1 MNTGLLL
8 HTLLGLL
15 LLVIPAG
22 LLYFLERPMLKTFG
36 IAIVRM
42 IIQLAVLCLVVWGLI
57 RIDSPWLLILWL
69 VAIAAYSGWLVIK
82 RCRKVISGPS
92 TSSWT
97 GQAAKPSAGTANAVV
112 EPVETPPV
120 ETPPVKAR
128 GLYLSVSA
136 GLLIGVSLI
145 AFWLLGLVFPVRI
158 FDPHWFVPVTALLM
172 GHATA
177 MMIRGLSTYL
187 SALQADEQQYEFL
200 RGNGLAHFKALQPF
214 LRRSLLAVISPTV
227 ANLSVLGL
235 TSMPL
240 LLVGILLGG
249 ISPLHAFL
257 LMIGMIA
264 GCVSASVLSLA
275 LSIFCYELSQ
285 RHIRQTAA

>member
-36 IAIVRM
+36 VAVGRAIV
-42 IIQLAVLCLVVWGLI
+42 QLALLCLIVWGLI
-57 RIDSPWLLILWL
+57 RINSPWLLLLWL
-69 VAIAAYSGWLVIK
+69 VAIAAYSGWLVVK
-82 RCRKVISGPS
+82 RCK
-92 TSSWT
+92 
-97 GQAAKPSAGTANAVV
+97 Q
-112 EPVETPPV
+112 E
-120 ETPPVKAR
+120 VKKWM
-128 GLYLSVSA
+128 LPVSA

-145 AFWLLGLVFPVRI
+145 AFWLIGLVFPVRI

-177 MMIRGLSTYL
+177 MIIRGLSTYL

-214 LRRSLLAVISPTV
+214 LRRSLLAVISPTM

-275 LSIFCYELSQ
+275 LSILCYELSQ

>member
-22 LLYFLERPMLKTFG
+22 LLYFLERPVLKTFG
-36 IAIVRM
+36 VAVGRAIV
-42 IIQLAVLCLVVWGLI
+42 QLALLCLIVWGLI
-57 RIDSPWLLILWL
+57 RINSPWLLLLWL
-69 VAIAAYSGWLVIK
+69 VAIAAYSGWLVVK
-82 RCRKVISGPS
+82 RCK
-92 TSSWT
+92 
-97 GQAAKPSAGTANAVV
+97 Q
-112 EPVETPPV
+112 E
-120 ETPPVKAR
+120 VKKWM
-128 GLYLSVSA
+128 LPVSA

-158 FDPHWFVPVTALLM
+158 FDAHWFVPVTALLT

-177 MMIRGLSTYL
+177 MIIRGLSTYL

-214 LRRSLLAVISPTV
+214 LRRSLLAVISPTM

-275 LSIFCYELSQ
+275 LSILCYELSQ

>member
-57 RIDSPWLLILWL
+57 RVDSPWLLILWL

-97 GQAAKPSAGTANAVV
+97 GQAAKPSSGTTNAVV

-128 GLYLSVSA
+128 GLYLPVSA

-187 SALQADEQQYEFL
+187 SALKADEQQYEFL
-200 RGNGLAHFKALQPF
+200 R
-214 LRRSLLAVISPTV
+214 
-227 ANLSVLGL
+227 
-235 TSMPL
+235 L

-264 GCVSASVLSLA
+264 GCVSASVLSMA

>member
-22 LLYFLERPMLKTFG
+22 LLYLLERPMLKTFG

-57 RIDSPWLLILWL
+57 RVDSPWLLILWL
-69 VAIAAYSGWLVIK
+69 VAIAAYSGWLVVK
-82 RCRKVISGPS
+82 RCK
-92 TSSWT
+92 
-97 GQAAKPSAGTANAVV
+97 Q
-112 EPVETPPV
+112 E
-120 ETPPVKAR
+120 VKKWM
-128 GLYLSVSA
+128 LPVSA

-158 FDPHWFVPVTALLM
+158 FDPHWFVPVTALLT

-275 LSIFCYELSQ
+275 LSILCYELSQ
-285 RHIRQTAA
+285 RHIRQSAA

>member
-22 LLYFLERPMLKTFG
+22 LLYLLERPMLKTFG
-36 IAIVRM
+36 IAVGRAIV
-42 IIQLAVLCLVVWGLI
+42 QLALLCLIVWGLI
-57 RIDSPWLLILWL
+57 RINSPWLLLLWL
-69 VAIAAYSGWLVIK
+69 VAIAAYSGWLVVK
-82 RCRKVISGPS
+82 RCK
-92 TSSWT
+92 
-97 GQAAKPSAGTANAVV
+97 Q
-112 EPVETPPV
+112 E
-120 ETPPVKAR
+120 VKKWM
-128 GLYLSVSA
+128 LPVSA

-158 FDPHWFVPVTALLM
+158 FDAHWFVPVTALLT

-177 MMIRGLSTYL
+177 MLIRGLSTYL

-214 LRRSLLAVISPTV
+214 LRRSLLAVISPTM

-275 LSIFCYELSQ
+275 LSILCYELSQ

>member
-36 IAIVRM
+36 VAVGRAIV
-42 IIQLAVLCLVVWGLI
+42 QLALLCLIVWGLI
-57 RIDSPWLLILWL
+57 RVDSPWLLLLWL
-69 VAIAAYSGWLVIK
+69 VAIAAYSGWLVVK
-82 RCRKVISGPS
+82 RCK
-92 TSSWT
+92 
-97 GQAAKPSAGTANAVV
+97 Q
-112 EPVETPPV
+112 E
-120 ETPPVKAR
+120 VKKWM
-128 GLYLSVSA
+128 LPVSA

-158 FDPHWFVPVTALLM
+158 FDAHWFVPVTALLT

-177 MMIRGLSTYL
+177 MIIRGLSTYL
-187 SALQADEQQYEFL
+187 SAFQADEQQYEFL

-214 LRRSLLAVISPTV
+214 LRRSLLAVISPTM

-275 LSIFCYELSQ
+275 LSILCYELSQ

>member
-22 LLYFLERPMLKTFG
+22 LLYLLERPMLKTFG
-36 IAIVRM
+36 VAIVRM

-69 VAIAAYSGWLVIK
+69 VAIAAYSGWIVVK
-82 RCRKVISGPS
+82 RCK
-92 TSSWT
+92 
-97 GQAAKPSAGTANAVV
+97 Q
-112 EPVETPPV
+112 E
-120 ETPPVKAR
+120 VKK
-128 GLYLSVSA
+128 LMLPVSA

-187 SALQADEQQYEFL
+187 SALKADEQQYEFL

-264 GCVSASVLSLA
+264 GCVSASVLSMA

>member
-22 LLYFLERPMLKTFG
+22 LLYLLERPMLKTFG
-36 IAIVRM
+36 IAVGRAIV
-42 IIQLAVLCLVVWGLI
+42 QLALLCLIVWGLI
-57 RIDSPWLLILWL
+57 RINSPWLLLLWL
-69 VAIAAYSGWLVIK
+69 VAIAAYSGWLVVK
-82 RCRKVISGPS
+82 RCK
-92 TSSWT
+92 
-97 GQAAKPSAGTANAVV
+97 Q
-112 EPVETPPV
+112 E
-120 ETPPVKAR
+120 VKKWM
-128 GLYLSVSA
+128 LPVSA

-177 MMIRGLSTYL
+177 MLIRGLSTYL

-249 ISPLHAFL
+249 LSPLHAFL

-275 LSIFCYELSQ
+275 VALFLVDKSNKKAFQEYNPQNACDSQ
-285 RHIRQTAA
+285 SVED

>member
-22 LLYFLERPMLKTFG
+22 LLYLLERPMLKTFG
-36 IAIVRM
+36 IAVGRAIV
-42 IIQLAVLCLVVWGLI
+42 QLALLCLIVWGLI
-57 RIDSPWLLILWL
+57 RVDSPWLLLLWL
-69 VAIAAYSGWLVIK
+69 VAIAAYSGWLVVK
-82 RCRKVISGPS
+82 RCK
-92 TSSWT
+92 
-97 GQAAKPSAGTANAVV
+97 Q
-112 EPVETPPV
+112 E
-120 ETPPVKAR
+120 VKKWM
-128 GLYLSVSA
+128 LPVSA

-177 MMIRGLSTYL
+177 MLIRGLNTYL
-187 SALQADEQQYEFL
+187 SALKADEQQYEFL

-214 LRRSLLAVISPTV
+214 LRRSLLAVISPTM

>member
-22 LLYFLERPMLKTFG
+22 LLYLLERPMLKTFG
-36 IAIVRM
+36 IAVGRAIV
-42 IIQLAVLCLVVWGLI
+42 QLALLCLIVWGLI
-57 RIDSPWLLILWL
+57 RINSPWLLLLWL
-69 VAIAAYSGWLVIK
+69 VAIAAYSGWLVVK
-82 RCRKVISGPS
+82 RCK
-92 TSSWT
+92 
-97 GQAAKPSAGTANAVV
+97 Q
-112 EPVETPPV
+112 E
-120 ETPPVKAR
+120 VKKWM
-128 GLYLSVSA
+128 LPVSA

-145 AFWLLGLVFPVRI
+145 AFWLIGLVFPVRI
-158 FDPHWFVPVTALLM
+158 FDAHWFVPVTALLT

-177 MMIRGLSTYL
+177 MIIRGLSTYL

-214 LRRSLLAVISPTV
+214 LRRSLLAVISPTM

-275 LSIFCYELSQ
+275 LSILCYELSQ

>member
-15 LLVIPAG
+15 LLMIPAG
-22 LLYFLERPMLKTFG
+22 LLYFLERPMLKNFG

-42 IIQLAVLCLVVWGLI
+42 IIQLALLCLIVWGLI
-57 RIDSPWLLILWL
+57 RINSPWLLLLWL
-69 VAIAAYSGWLVIK
+69 VAIAAYSGWLVVK
-82 RCRKVISGPS
+82 RCK
-92 TSSWT
+92 
-97 GQAAKPSAGTANAVV
+97 Q
-112 EPVETPPV
+112 E
-120 ETPPVKAR
+120 VKKWM
-128 GLYLSVSA
+128 LPVSA

-158 FDPHWFVPVTALLM
+158 FDAHWFVPVTALLT

-177 MMIRGLSTYL
+177 MIIRGLSTYL
-187 SALQADEQQYEFL
+187 SAFQADEQQYEFL

-214 LRRSLLAVISPTV
+214 LRRSLLAVISPTM

-275 LSIFCYELSQ
+275 LSILCYELSQ

>member
-22 LLYFLERPMLKTFG
+22 LLYFLERPMLKNFG

-42 IIQLAVLCLVVWGLI
+42 IIQLALLCLIVWGLI
-57 RIDSPWLLILWL
+57 RINSPWLLLLWL
-69 VAIAAYSGWLVIK
+69 VAIAAYSGWLVVK
-82 RCRKVISGPS
+82 RCK
-92 TSSWT
+92 
-97 GQAAKPSAGTANAVV
+97 Q
-112 EPVETPPV
+112 E
-120 ETPPVKAR
+120 VKKWM
-128 GLYLSVSA
+128 LPVSA

-158 FDPHWFVPVTALLM
+158 FDPHWFVPVTALLT

-177 MMIRGLSTYL
+177 MIIRGLSTYL

-214 LRRSLLAVISPTV
+214 LRRSLLAVISPTM

-275 LSIFCYELSQ
+275 LSILCYELSQ

>member
-1 MNTGLLL
+1 MNTGLLI

-36 IAIVRM
+36 IAVGRAIV
-42 IIQLAVLCLVVWGLI
+42 QLALLCLVVWGLI
-57 RIDSPWLLILWL
+57 RVDSPWLLLLWL
-69 VAIAAYSGWLVIK
+69 LVIAAYSGWLVSK
-82 RCRKVISGPS
+82 RCK
-92 TSSWT
+92 
-97 GQAAKPSAGTANAVV
+97 Q
-112 EPVETPPV
+112 E
-120 ETPPVKAR
+120 VKQ
-128 GLYLSVSA
+128 LMLPVSA
-136 GLLIGVSLI
+136 GLLLGVALVS
-145 AFWLLGLVFPVRI
+145 FWLLGLVFPVRI
-158 FDPHWFVPVTALLM
+158 FDAHWFVPVTALLT

-187 SALQADEQQYEFL
+187 SALKADEQQYEFL

-214 LRRSLLAVISPTV
+214 LRRSLLAVISPTM

-240 LLVGILLGG
+240 LLVGIFLGG

-257 LMIGMIA
+257 LMLGMVV

-275 LSIFCYELSQ
+275 VTLFLADKSLSDVTYKM
-285 RHIRQTAA
+285 

>member
-22 LLYFLERPMLKTFG
+22 LLYLLERPVLKTFG
-36 IAIVRM
+36 IAVGRAIV
-42 IIQLAVLCLVVWGLI
+42 QLALLCLIVWGLI
-57 RIDSPWLLILWL
+57 RINSPWLLLLWL
-69 VAIAAYSGWLVIK
+69 VAIAAYSGWLVVK
-82 RCRKVISGPS
+82 RCK
-92 TSSWT
+92 
-97 GQAAKPSAGTANAVV
+97 Q
-112 EPVETPPV
+112 E
-120 ETPPVKAR
+120 VKKWM
-128 GLYLSVSA
+128 LPVSA

-158 FDPHWFVPVTALLM
+158 FDAHWFVPVTALLT

-177 MMIRGLSTYL
+177 MLIRGLSTYL
-187 SALQADEQQYEFL
+187 SAFQADEQQYEFL

-214 LRRSLLAVISPTV
+214 LRRSLLAVISPTM

-249 ISPLHAFL
+249 ILPLHAFL

-275 LSIFCYELSQ
+275 LSILCYELSQ

>member
-22 LLYFLERPMLKTFG
+22 LLYLLERPMLKTFG
-36 IAIVRM
+36 IAIARM
-42 IIQLAVLCLVVWGLI
+42 IVQLAVLCLVVWALI
-57 RIDSPWLLILWL
+57 RVDSPWLLLVWL
-69 VAIAAYSGWLVIK
+69 VVIAAYSGWLVLK
-82 RCRKVISGPS
+82 RCKQNIRKLILP
-92 TSSWT
+92 
-97 GQAAKPSAGTANAVV
+97 
-112 EPVETPPV
+112 
-120 ETPPVKAR
+120 
-128 GLYLSVSA
+128 VSA
-136 GLLIGVSLI
+136 GLLIGVSI
-145 AFWLLGLVFPVRI
+145 VSFWLLGLVFPVRV
-158 FDPHWFVPVTALLM
+158 FDAHWFVPVTALLM

-187 SALQADEQQYEFL
+187 SALKADEQQYEFL

-214 LRRSLLAVISPTV
+214 LRRSLLAVISPTM

-240 LLVGILLGG
+240 LLVGIFLGG

-257 LMIGMIA
+257 LMLGMVV

-275 LSIFCYELSQ
+275 VTLFLADKSLSDVTYKM
-285 RHIRQTAA
+285 

>member
-22 LLYFLERPMLKTFG
+22 LLYLLERPVLKTFG
-36 IAIVRM
+36 IAVGRAIV
-42 IIQLAVLCLVVWGLI
+42 QLALLCLIVWGLI
-57 RIDSPWLLILWL
+57 RINSPWLLLLWL
-69 VAIAAYSGWLVIK
+69 VAIAAYSGWLVVK
-82 RCRKVISGPS
+82 RCK
-92 TSSWT
+92 
-97 GQAAKPSAGTANAVV
+97 Q
-112 EPVETPPV
+112 E
-120 ETPPVKAR
+120 VKKWM
-128 GLYLSVSA
+128 LPVSA

-158 FDPHWFVPVTALLM
+158 FDAHWFVPVTALLT

-177 MMIRGLSTYL
+177 MIIRGLSTYL
-187 SALQADEQQYEFL
+187 SAFQADEQQYEFL

-214 LRRSLLAVISPTV
+214 LRRSLLAVISPTM

-275 LSIFCYELSQ
+275 LSILCYELSQ

>member
-22 LLYFLERPMLKTFG
+22 LLYLLERPMLKTFG

-57 RIDSPWLLILWL
+57 RVDSPWLLILWL
-69 VAIAAYSGWLVIK
+69 VAIAAYSGWIVVK
-82 RCRKVISGPS
+82 RCK
-92 TSSWT
+92 
-97 GQAAKPSAGTANAVV
+97 Q
-112 EPVETPPV
+112 E
-120 ETPPVKAR
+120 VKKWM
-128 GLYLSVSA
+128 LPVSA

-187 SALQADEQQYEFL
+187 SALKADEQQYEFL

-257 LMIGMIA
+257 LMIGMMV
-264 GCVSASVLSLA
+264 GCVSASVLSMA

>member
-22 LLYFLERPMLKTFG
+22 LLYLLERPMLKNFG
-36 IAIVRM
+36 IAVGRAIV
-42 IIQLAVLCLVVWGLI
+42 QLALLCLVVWGMI
-57 RIDSPWLLILWL
+57 RVDSPWLLILWL
-69 VAIAAYSGWLVIK
+69 LAIAAYSGWIVVK
-82 RCRKVISGPS
+82 RCK
-92 TSSWT
+92 
-97 GQAAKPSAGTANAVV
+97 QD
-112 EPVETPPV
+112 
-120 ETPPVKAR
+120 VKQ
-128 GLYLSVSA
+128 LMLPVSA
-136 GLLIGVSLI
+136 GLLVGVSLI

-158 FDPHWFVPVTALLM
+158 FDPHWFVPVTALLTA
-172 GHATA
+172 HATA

-187 SALQADEQQYEFL
+187 SALQTDEQQYEFL
-200 RGNGLAHFKALQPF
+200 RGNGLAHFKALMPF
-214 LRRSLLAVISPTV
+214 LRRSLLAVISPTM
-227 ANLSVLGL
+227 ANLSVLCL

-257 LMIGMIA
+257 LMVGMIA

-275 LSIFCYELSQ
+275 ISILCYELSQ
-285 RHIRQTAA
+285 RHNRQTAA

>member
-22 LLYFLERPMLKTFG
+22 LLYLLERPMLKTFG

-69 VAIAAYSGWLVIK
+69 VAIAAYSGWIVVK
-82 RCRKVISGPS
+82 RCK
-92 TSSWT
+92 
-97 GQAAKPSAGTANAVV
+97 Q
-112 EPVETPPV
+112 E
-120 ETPPVKAR
+120 VKK
-128 GLYLSVSA
+128 LMLPVSA

-145 AFWLLGLVFPVRI
+145 AFWLLALVFPVRI
-158 FDPHWFVPVTALLM
+158 FDAHWFVPVTALLT
-172 GHATA
+172 GHAMA

-187 SALQADEQQYEFL
+187 SALKADEQQYEFL

-264 GCVSASVLSLA
+264 GCVSASVLSMA

>member
-69 VAIAAYSGWLVIK
+69 VAIAAYSGWIVVK
-82 RCRKVISGPS
+82 RCK
-92 TSSWT
+92 
-97 GQAAKPSAGTANAVV
+97 Q
-112 EPVETPPV
+112 E
-120 ETPPVKAR
+120 VKK
-128 GLYLSVSA
+128 LMLSVSA

-187 SALQADEQQYEFL
+187 SALKADEQQYEFL
-200 RGNGLAHFKALQPF
+200 RGNGLTHFKALQPF

-257 LMIGMIA
+257 LMIGMMV
-264 GCVSASVLSLA
+264 GCVSASVLSMA

>member
-1 MNTGLLL
+1 MNTGLIL

-22 LLYFLERPMLKTFG
+22 LLYWLERPMLRTFG
-36 IAIVRM
+36 IAVGRAIV
-42 IIQLAVLCLVVWGLI
+42 QLALLCLVVWALI
-57 RIDSPWLLILWL
+57 RVDSPWLLLLWL
-69 VAIAAYSGWLVIK
+69 VAIAAYSGWLVVK
-82 RCRKVISGPS
+82 RCKLDV
-92 TSSWT
+92 
-97 GQAAKPSAGTANAVV
+97 KKMMLSA
-112 EPVETPPV
+112 
-120 ETPPVKAR
+120 
-128 GLYLSVSA
+128 SA
-136 GLLIGVSLI
+136 GLFIGVSLVS
-145 AFWLLGLVFPVRI
+145 FWLMALVFPVRI
-158 FDPHWFVPVTALLM
+158 FDAHWFVPVTALLM

-187 SALQADEQQYEFL
+187 SALKADEQQYEFL
-200 RGNGLAHFKALQPF
+200 RGNGLAHFKALLPF

-249 ISPLHAFL
+249 LSPLMAFL
-257 LMIGMIA
+257 LTLGMVV

-275 LSIFCYELSQ
+275 VTLFLADRNFTKLNE
-285 RHIRQTAA
+285 TAPS

>member
-36 IAIVRM
+36 VAVGRAIV
-42 IIQLAVLCLVVWGLI
+42 QLALLCLIVWGLI
-57 RIDSPWLLILWL
+57 RINSPWLLLLWL
-69 VAIAAYSGWLVIK
+69 VAIAAYSGWLVVK
-82 RCRKVISGPS
+82 RCK
-92 TSSWT
+92 
-97 GQAAKPSAGTANAVV
+97 Q
-112 EPVETPPV
+112 E
-120 ETPPVKAR
+120 VKKWM
-128 GLYLSVSA
+128 LPVSA

-145 AFWLLGLVFPVRI
+145 AFWLLGLVFTVRI
-158 FDPHWFVPVTALLM
+158 FDAHWFVPVTALLT

-177 MMIRGLSTYL
+177 MIIRGLSTYL
-187 SALQADEQQYEFL
+187 SAFQADEQQYEFL

-214 LRRSLLAVISPTV
+214 LRRSLLAVISPTM

-249 ISPLHAFL
+249 ILPLHAFL

-275 LSIFCYELSQ
+275 LSILCYELSQ

>member
-22 LLYFLERPMLKTFG
+22 LLYLLERPMLKTFG
-36 IAIVRM
+36 IAIARM
-42 IIQLAVLCLVVWGLI
+42 IVQLAVLCLVVWALI
-57 RIDSPWLLILWL
+57 RVDSPWLLLVWF
-69 VAIAAYSGWLVIK
+69 VAIAAYSGWLVLK
-82 RCRKVISGPS
+82 RCKQNVRKLILP
-92 TSSWT
+92 
-97 GQAAKPSAGTANAVV
+97 
-112 EPVETPPV
+112 
-120 ETPPVKAR
+120 
-128 GLYLSVSA
+128 VSA
-136 GLLIGVSLI
+136 GLLIGVSI
-145 AFWLLGLVFPVRI
+145 VSFWLLGLVFPVRV
-158 FDPHWFVPVTALLM
+158 FDAHWFVPVTALLM

-187 SALQADEQQYEFL
+187 SALKADEQQYEFL

-214 LRRSLLAVISPTV
+214 LRRSLLAVISPTM

-240 LLVGILLGG
+240 LLVGIFLGG

-257 LMIGMIA
+257 LMLGMVV

-275 LSIFCYELSQ
+275 VTLFLADKSLSDVTYKM
-285 RHIRQTAA
+285 

>member
-22 LLYFLERPMLKTFG
+22 LLYLLERPMLKTFG
-36 IAIVRM
+36 VAVGRAIV
-42 IIQLAVLCLVVWGLI
+42 QLALLCLIVWGLI
-57 RIDSPWLLILWL
+57 RINSPWLLLLWL
-69 VAIAAYSGWLVIK
+69 VAIAAYSGWLVVK
-82 RCRKVISGPS
+82 RCK
-92 TSSWT
+92 
-97 GQAAKPSAGTANAVV
+97 Q
-112 EPVETPPV
+112 E
-120 ETPPVKAR
+120 VKKWM
-128 GLYLSVSA
+128 LPVSA

-158 FDPHWFVPVTALLM
+158 FDPHWFVPVTALLT

-177 MMIRGLSTYL
+177 MLIRGLSTYL
-187 SALQADEQQYEFL
+187 SAFQADEQQYEFL

-214 LRRSLLAVISPTV
+214 LRRSLLAVISPTM

-249 ISPLHAFL
+249 ILPLHAFL

-275 LSIFCYELSQ
+275 LSILCYELSQ